1 MPSNNRGLTSTQGM
15 GKVPRGWSDVEG
27 LTIRGES
34 WGVTP
39 DTLFEPETAT
49 LKVLLKY
56 LPEILF

>member
-49 LKVLLKY
+49 LKVL
-56 LPEILF
+56 